1 MFNNLLDDNM
11 ENVLTKI
18 NLDKAV
24 DIINAVDN
32 TDIQIDKTDVHVPDS
47 TEVLN
52 AVNDVKNHM
61 DSINKSNNES
71 DTDNTDS
78 NTYDIDKQTNNVI
91 HDANADSINSINDN
105 VNDSIDKKIKG
116 YRNLIPVNERAKEE
130 QRAIQIKGGKARAE
144 QMKRR
149 KAAKELLETLLETK
163 MKDDMI
169 DDVLGGSQD
178 LLNGDKTAYNVMLAK
193 MFQVAC
199 AGDTKAFIAIRDTVG
214 DKPVDKQEISAD
226 IITDADRKMID
237 NIKKRIEY
245 APID

>member
-1 MFNNLLDDNM
+1 MNNTSKKNNI
-11 ENVLTKI
+11 ETVSPKI

-24 DIINAVDN
+24 DIINAIDN
-32 TDIQIDKTDVHVPDS
+32 TDIQIDKTDAHVPDS
-47 TEVLN
+47 TEILN

-61 DSINKSNNES
+61 DSINKSNNVS

-78 NTYDIDKQTNNVI
+78 NTYDIDKPIYNAI
-91 HDANADSINSINDN
+91 HNANADSVNS
-105 VNDSIDKKIKG
+105 VNDSINKKTKG
-116 YRNLIPVNERAKEE
+116 YKNLIPVNERAKEE

-199 AGDTKAFIAIRDTVG
+199 SGDTKAFIAIRDTVG

>member
-1 MFNNLLDDNM
+1 MCNNLLADNID
-11 ENVLTKI
+11 NVVPKI
-18 NLDKAV
+18 NLNKAV

-32 TDIQIDKTDVHVPDS
+32 TDIQIDKTDIHVPDS
-47 TEVLN
+47 TDVLN

-61 DSINKSNNES
+61 DSINKSNNVPDS
-71 DTDNTDS
+71 DNTDS
-78 NTYDIDKQTNNVI
+78 NIYDIDKQTHNVI
-91 HDANADSINSINDN
+91 HDANKDSINSINDN

-116 YRNLIPVNERAKEE
+116 YRNLISINDRTTEE
-130 QRAIQIKGGKARAE
+130 QRAIQKKGGKARAE

-199 AGDTKAFIAIRDTVG
+199 SGDTKAFIAIRDTVG

>member
-1 MFNNLLDDNM
+1 MRNNLLADNM
-11 ENVLTKI
+11 ETVSPKI

-32 TDIQIDKTDVHVPDS
+32 TDIQIDKTDIRVPDS

-52 AVNDVKNHM
+52 AVNDVKKHM
-61 DSINKSNNES
+61 NSINKSNNVS

-78 NTYDIDKQTNNVI
+78 NVHDIDKQNHNVI
-91 HDANADSINSINDN
+91 QDANKDSINSVNDN
-105 VNDSIDKKIKG
+105 VNDSIDNKIKG
-116 YRNLIPVNERAKEE
+116 YKNLISIKERPTEE

-163 MKDDMI
+163 MTDDMI

-199 AGDTKAFIAIRDTVG
+199 SGDTKAFIAIRDTVG

>member
-1 MFNNLLDDNM
+1 MNNTSKQNNI
-11 ENVLTKI
+11 ENVSPKI

-32 TDIQIDKTDVHVPDS
+32 TDIQIDKIDSHVPDS

-61 DSINKSNNES
+61 DSINKSNNVS

-78 NTYDIDKQTNNVI
+78 NTYDMDKPTYNAI
-91 HDANADSINSINDN
+91 HDENADSVNSVNDN
-105 VNDSIDKKIKG
+105 VNNSIDKKIKE
-116 YRNLIPVNERAKEE
+116 YKNLVPINERAKKE

-144 QMKRR
+144 QMRRR

-199 AGDTKAFIAIRDTVG
+199 SGDTKAFIAIRDTVG